1 VTSPA
6 PPRGPLAGLRVVE
19 LAGLGPAPFCA
30 MLLADLGAEVVRVER
45 TGQPPPRP
53 GAPDRRL
60 VLTRGRPAVGVDLTH
75 PDGTALV
82 LRLVEGADALVEG
95 FRPGVMERLGLGPDA
110 CLGRNPRLVYGRVT
124 GYGQEGP
131 LAAAPGHDVNYLA
144 LAGVLS
150 AVGRAGEPPVPPL
163 NLVGDFGG
171 GAMLLAV
178 GILAALWERARSG
191 RGQVVD
197 AAMVDGAALLAAMV
211 FEMRALGQWNEAR
224 GTNVVDT
231 GAPYYEVYETADGRY
246 LAVGAIEPA
255 FYRAFMRGLGYDEA
269 TMPHQNDRAS
279 WPEVK
284 AEVAARIRSR
294 TRQAWLAVFD
304 GTDACVT
311 PVLSLAEAP
320 SHPHNRHRGTFVEV
334 EGGARPAAAPR
345 FSRTPAA
352 GDGDGGPGVHRPE
365 ALAAWGIGDAE
376 LGRLV
381 ADGVVD

>member
-1 VTSPA
+1 MTPEA
-6 PPRGPLAGLRVVE
+6 PPPGGPLAGLRVVE

-30 MLLADLGAEVVRVER
+30 MLLADLGADVVRLER
-45 TGQPPPRP
+45 AGQPPPRP
-53 GAPDRRL
+53 DVPDRRS
-60 VLTRGRPAVGVDLTH
+60 VLTRGRPSVGVDLKH
-75 PDGTALV
+75 PDGAALV
-82 LRLVEGADALVEG
+82 LRLVEEADVLVEG
-95 FRPGVMERLGLGPDA
+95 FRPGVMERLGLGPEA

-124 GYGQEGP
+124 GYGRDGP
-131 LAAAPGHDVNYLA
+131 LSEHPGHDVNYLA

-171 GAMLLAV
+171 GAMLLTV
-178 GILAALWERARSG
+178 GILAALVERARSG

-197 AAMVDGAALLAAMV
+197 AAMVDGAALLATMV
-211 FEMRALGQWNEAR
+211 FEMGALGQWRPER

-246 LAVGAIEPA
+246 VAVGAVEPA

-269 TMPHQNDRAS
+269 TMPHQGDRAS

-284 AEVAARIRSR
+284 KEVAARMRSR
-294 TRQAWLAVFD
+294 TRAAWLAIFD

-311 PVLSLAEAP
+311 PVLSLTEAP

-334 EGGARPAAAPR
+334 DGGAVPAPAPR
-345 FSRTPAA
+345 FSRTPAG
-352 GDGDGGPGVHRPE
+352 GDVAGGPTR
-365 ALAAWGIGDAE
+365 
-376 LGRLV
+376 
-381 ADGVVD
+381 